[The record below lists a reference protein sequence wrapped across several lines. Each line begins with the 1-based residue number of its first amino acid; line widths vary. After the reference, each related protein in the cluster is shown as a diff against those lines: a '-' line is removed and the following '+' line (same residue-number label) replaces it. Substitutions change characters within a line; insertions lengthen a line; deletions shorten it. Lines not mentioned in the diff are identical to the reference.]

1 MVQQEVETVDL
12 EAVRPMV
19 QLGVL
24 SCLEGIHY
32 DLIEAT
38 ADLCQVI
45 HTGILILLQ
54 IVCEL
59 PLAHLQLFILLL
71 CFLYGIIR

>member
-24 SCLEGIHY
+24 SCLEGVY
-32 DLIEAT
+32 NDFIEAT
-38 ADLCQVI
+38 ADFSQII
-45 HTGILILLQ
+45 HISIFILFQ
-54 IVCEL
+54 IVPKL
-59 PLAHLQLFILLL
+59 PLAHLQLLILLL
-71 CFLYGIIR
+71 CFLNGIIR